1 VRTTGRT
8 RVIAILTAGGLGAL
22 VVLPGL
28 LAGAVGAQQAP
39 PATKPA
45 AASAPATTQPPPS
58 EILPSTTTIVAPFC
72 TPIPPP
78 YLVFV
83 GRITAYQVPTFR
95 FEVQEVKSGKW
106 DGPLIDVQFLRDAGF
121 LRLGPSYLV
130 AAQVD
135 RATGKLYSKVR
146 SSFAS
151 LPKPGTCPGED
162 PIITKMANGKP
173 VDTGLLTGMKG
184 RWNKVGVAFLVPA
197 VAVLG
202 VLILLVS
209 LKHLLTRVLRVS
221 PVSSRR
227 RPYAE

>member
-1 VRTTGRT
+1 
-8 RVIAILTAGGLGAL
+8 VIVAAGGISAL
-22 VVLPGL
+22 AGLPGL
-28 LAGAVGAQQAP
+28 LASSVGAQQAP
-39 PATKPA
+39 PTTNPLA
-45 AASAPATTQPPPS
+45 AAAAAATTRPPPS
-58 EILPSTTTIVAPFC
+58 EVLPSTTTIVAPFC
-72 TPIPPP
+72 TPIASP

-95 FEVQEVKSGKW
+95 FEVEEVKAGKW
-106 DGPLIDVQFLRDAGF
+106 DGPLIDVQFPRDAGF

-146 SSFAS
+146 TSFTT

-184 RWNKVGVAFLVPA
+184 RWKKVGVAFLVPA

-227 RPYAE
+227 RPYME